1 MRPLSP
7 GDALTQIHREL
18 KTLTMKRRSGNILLA
33 VTGYVASG
41 KSRFC
46 SALRSDAEV
55 LLQNPLIY
63 LPFDLWI
70 NMGRREAARYAE
82 RFFLADLIEAVQCIR
97 NGRRFLVPRYD
108 DVIKT
113 VGRMEDAS
121 RLSTQ
126 ELLWNKRPFLRYGA
140 RVDVPS
146 IRGATDLYIDPSNG
160 YLYSLFP
167 ATTGACFLLDGT
179 LVVPQE
185 VRDLYDVKVFVQ
197 APWPMRV
204 ARMIRRFNRK
214 EVFGATKK
222 TMRDYVGFLVAEA
235 RECADAEIRMQL
247 DDDIMV
253 VESVPNTLSN
263 YLDLAY
269 LRWLTEQDDAPDWVN
284 QQEVETMMH
293 VYLKNLQEMHDAATI
308 ARYQQELIALME
320 SKHLLVLQD
329 ADQLLAE
336 LSSIIH

>member
-1 MRPLSP
+1 MQPLSFK
-7 GDALTQIHREL
+7 DALTQIQLEL
-18 KTLTMKRRSGNILLA
+18 KVFKEKKKGKNILLA

-46 SALRSDAEV
+46 SILRSDAEV
-55 LLQNPLIY
+55 LLRNPPIY

-70 NMGRREAARYAE
+70 NAGKRKAARYAE
-82 RFFLADLIEAVQCIR
+82 RFFLADMIEAVRCIR
-97 NGRRFLVPRYD
+97 DGTRFLVPRYD
-108 DVIKT
+108 IIKT

-126 ELLWNKRPFLRYGA
+126 ELLWNGKSFLRYGGGI
-140 RVDVPS
+140 DVPS
-146 IRGATDLYIDPSNG
+146 LQSAIGLYIDLSNG
-160 YLYSLFP
+160 YFYSLFP

-179 LVVPQE
+179 LVALQE
-185 VRDLYDVKVFVQ
+185 VSNHYDLRVFVQ
-197 APWPMRV
+197 AQWPMRV

-222 TMRDYVGFLVAEA
+222 TMREYVGFLVAEA
-235 RECADAEIRMQL
+235 RECADAEIRTQL

-253 VESVPNTLSN
+253 VESVPDTLSN

-269 LRWLTEQDDAPDWVN
+269 LRWLTEQDNAPDWVN
-284 QQEVETMMH
+284 QQEVEATMH
-293 VYLKNLQEMHDAATI
+293 VYLKNLREVHDAAIIT
-308 ARYQQELIALME
+308 RYRQELIALME
-320 SKHLLVLQD
+320 SKHLLALPD

-336 LSSIIH
+336 LASIVH

>member
-1 MRPLSP
+1 M
-7 GDALTQIHREL
+7 
-18 KTLTMKRRSGNILLA
+18 
-33 VTGYVASG
+33 
-41 KSRFC
+41 
-46 SALRSDAEV
+46 
-55 LLQNPLIY
+55 
-63 LPFDLWI
+63 
-70 NMGRREAARYAE
+70 
-82 RFFLADLIEAVQCIR
+82 
-97 NGRRFLVPRYD
+97 
-108 DVIKT
+108 
-113 VGRMEDAS
+113 
-121 RLSTQ
+121 
-126 ELLWNKRPFLRYGA
+126 
-140 RVDVPS
+140 
-146 IRGATDLYIDPSNG
+146 
-160 YLYSLFP
+160 
-167 ATTGACFLLDGT
+167 
-179 LVVPQE
+179 PQE

-284 QQEVETMMH
+284 RQEVETTMH
-293 VYLKNLQEMHDAATI
+293 VYLKNLQEIHDAATI

-320 SKHLLVLQD
+320 SKHLLVLPD

>member
-7 GDALTQIHREL
+7 GDALTQIQKEL
-18 KTLTMKRRSGNILLA
+18 KTLRIKRKDSNILLA
-33 VTGYVASG
+33 VTGYDASG

-46 SALRSDAEV
+46 SSLRSDAEA

-70 NMGRREAARYAE
+70 NIGRREASRYAE

-97 NGRRFLVPRYD
+97 DGRRFLVPRYD
-108 DVIKT
+108 VVKT
-113 VGRMEDAS
+113 VGRIEGAS
-121 RLSTQ
+121 RLSMQ
-126 ELLWNKRPFLRYGA
+126 ELLWNRRLFLRYGA
-140 RVDVPS
+140 HVDVPS
-146 IRGATDLYIDPSNG
+146 ILGTTDLYIDPSNG
-160 YLYSLFP
+160 YPYSLFP

-185 VRDLYDVKVFVQ
+185 VRDYYDVKVFVQ

-214 EVFGATKK
+214 EVFGATRK

-247 DDDIMV
+247 GEDVMV

-269 LRWLTEQDDAPDWVN
+269 LRWLTEQIDAPDWVDLK
-284 QQEVETMMH
+284 EVEVTMH
-293 VYLKNLQEMHDAATI
+293 VYLKNLREVHDAATLT
-308 ARYQQELIALME
+308 RYQQELIALIE
-320 SKHLLVLQD
+320 FKHLLVLPD
-329 ADQLLAE
+329 AGQLLAE
-336 LSSIIH
+336 FSSIIH